1 MRSAPG
7 QSFPAVAVMPL
18 AAKVLKKVMV
28 NKLGLLKS
36 RSMWETGNQYPDQFL
51 PLQRDM
57 IGKFGAAKDQWFSS
71 FLLQVENH
79 SSWHRLFVDPLSRA
93 MYSSDGPDFEF
104 VQQKRKEGL
113 SIHEAVWQLAWKKS
127 GPEMASLEA
136 WLEEHEKYRSVA

>member
-1 MRSAPG
+1 
-7 QSFPAVAVMPL
+7 
-18 AAKVLKKVMV
+18 
-28 NKLGLLKS
+28 
-36 RSMWETGNQYPDQFL
+36 
-51 PLQRDM
+51 M
-57 IGKFGAAKDQWFSS
+57 IGKFGAARDQWFSS

-104 VQQKRKEGL
+104 VQQKRQEGL

-136 WLEEHEKYRSVA
+136 WLEEHEKYRSAV